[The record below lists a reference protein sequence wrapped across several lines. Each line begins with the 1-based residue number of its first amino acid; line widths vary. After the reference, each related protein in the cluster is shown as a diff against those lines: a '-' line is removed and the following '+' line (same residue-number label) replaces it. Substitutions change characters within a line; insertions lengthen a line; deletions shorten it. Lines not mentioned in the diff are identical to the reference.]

1 MNFDLDTAV
10 LMIASLFLV
19 ILMWGWHSAEG
30 VRFNLTELVT
40 DSRTHRVSLSKCG
53 QLFALLVST
62 WVLIHETRASRLSE
76 WLFWGYMLAWTGANL
91 ANKAISRSTGAATK
105 VDTNGGANEREQ

>member
-1 MNFDLDTAV
+1 MSLTSTDLDTFV
-10 LMIASLFLV
+10 LMVASLCFV
-19 ILMWGWHSAEG
+19 ILLWGWHSAEG

-62 WVLIHETRASRLSE
+62 WILIHETRAARLSE
-76 WLFWGYMLAWTGANL
+76 WLFIGYMAAWAGANSI
-91 ANKAISRSTGAATK
+91 NKAIA
-105 VDTNGGANEREQ
+105 VYGGKRDSNQ